1 MDIDCHY
8 SQEFVIPLLGWS
20 TGPNTTTT
28 RVLHIHQNTPIFQI
42 GPRLKTRLG
51 QFKYDCFICRKLWN
65 RVWTLRKRSE
75 NRYKLALQHIFS
87 IEVCYTLV
95 SHCFYFYGLLYY
107 ASSAIKAIWMALFLT
122 MFHHRHGGNKTV
134 FLVECLVE
142 GERERSTCVFAH
154 LGRFGT
160 NKDFV
165 QIYLQLIPLFPPI
178 V

>member
-1 MDIDCHY
+1 MVNGAKYHDDTSSSHP
-8 SQEFVIPLLGWS
+8 SKHTNIPNW
-20 TGPNTTTT
+20 TEM
-28 RVLHIHQNTPIFQI
+28 
-42 GPRLKTRLG
+42 KTRLG